1 MRFPLLLFA
10 LFPTVIFALP
20 PTGPI
25 PPEPE
30 PELPDG
36 TAAAERMIPTFKL
49 PAGMKVELFAAEPKL
64 GSPVAIALDE
74 KNRVFVAE
82 EYRFNRGTQENRD
95 NVALKTLFFLEDDLQ
110 IQTLADRLKVF
121 EKWKHKF
128 PGGMDW
134 FSKHAD
140 QIRLLQDTTGDGKA
154 DKSTVFAGGFNHPL
168 DGLGA
173 GVMATNGDVYYT
185 CIPNLWR
192 LRDTDGDGVADQ
204 REALLTGFGVNLAFL
219 GHDLHGLI
227 WGPDGKLYF
236 SVGDRGFNVT
246 TKEGTHLV
254 GPRTGAVFRC
264 DPDGAN
270 LEVVHRGLRN
280 PQELAFDQF
289 GNLFAD
295 DNNCDKGDD
304 GRLVYIVE
312 GGDSGW
318 NMAYQTIPAP
328 YVAGPWFAERM
339 WHDYHPG
346 QPAWIVPRVGKI
358 GTGPSGFLFTSGTS
372 LPDRYRNSFLMCNYT
387 GNGGLESFKVKP
399 KGAGFEIDD
408 YHDFLKPIRATD
420 AEFGYDGKLYISDF
434 VNLDWTGK
442 SLGGRIYTVFDS
454 GKITSTEVLETKK
467 LFAEGF
473 GKLSDDRL
481 LQLLGHADQR
491 VRLRAQFTLAERARQ
506 QPKIRGMLTRLAHD
520 LQADRFAR
528 LHAIWAIGQSGS
540 AITISLLQKD
550 PDPEIRGQVANVQG
564 WQPTPASSTAAPL
577 LEWSLANDPSPRVKF
592 FAAQTLGKMQS
603 KSAIPAL
610 FEVLA
615 ANADADPFLRHA
627 CVTALARIGDA
638 EAVQAKASDPAAAV
652 RMAVVLVQRK
662 LGDKRVSQFLTDADP
677 FVRTE
682 AARAV
687 HDLPLESEYPALA
700 RLLPTLGKQPAPDL
714 DPLVR
719 RAISAAFRLG
729 GAENA
734 KAVLGVVTNP
744 NFSMPVRTEALAALR
759 DWSEPPPRDRVT
771 GFWRPLAK
779 RDSAEL
785 RSVVEAELP
794 TLLAKTSGK
803 LQVEVIGLILK
814 LGLKA
819 DEATFAGWV
828 ADPKV
833 DSNTRVAALRFLAE
847 RRSPGLEQ
855 ALAQALADASPRLR
869 AEARDLLVT
878 HDPQRGAKLVADV
891 ACSTGATVLE
901 RQRAIA
907 TLTRLPHP
915 LAANALDA
923 LAESLAN
930 GQLPPELHLD
940 VQEALKAAPSPKRN
954 RLLTQFESRLP
965 TDLVGRFQI
974 SLVGGD
980 AERGRDIFFG
990 HTAAQCVRCHRVQ
1003 GVGGVAGPDLTE
1015 VAKRNPDKTRE
1026 YLLESLTQPSAKIAP
1041 GYAGIA
1047 VTTIDGQVIA
1057 GTLLADDA
1065 SGVTVKT
1072 SEGKTVRI
1080 PADDIDARTTPQS
1093 PMPAIDRTLTP
1104 REMRDLIEFL
1114 ASLK

>member
-1 MRFPLLLFA
+1 MRSTLFICVLAPLALLA
-10 LFPTVIFALP
+10 V
-20 PTGPI
+20 
-25 PPEPE
+25 EPE
-30 PELPDG
+30 PALPDG
-36 TAAAERMIPTFKL
+36 TAAGEKMIPTFKL

-64 GSPVAIALDE
+64 GSPVAIGLDE

-82 EYRFNRGTQENRD
+82 EYRFNRGTQENR
-95 NVALKTLFFLEDDLQ
+95 NNAALQTLFFLEDDLQ

-128 PGGMDW
+128 PGGMEW
-134 FSKHAD
+134 YSKHAD
-140 QIRLLQDTTGDGKA
+140 QVRLLQDTSGDGKA
-154 DKSTVFAGGFNHPL
+154 DQATVFAGGFNHPL

-236 SVGDRGFNVT
+236 SVGDRGFNIT
-246 TKEGTHLV
+246 TKEGKHLV

-312 GGDSGW
+312 EGDSGW

-372 LPDRYRNSFLMCNYT
+372 LPDRYKNSFLMCNFT

-399 KGAGFEIDD
+399 KGAGFEIHD
-408 YHDFLKPIRATD
+408 YHDFLKPIPATD
-420 AEFGYDGKLYISDF
+420 AEFGYDGKFYISDF

-442 SLGGRIYTVFDS
+442 SLGGRIYTAFDPER
-454 GKITSTEVLETKK
+454 INSTEVLETKK

-481 LQLLGHADQR
+481 SQLLGHADQR
-491 VRLRAQFTLAERARQ
+491 VRLRAQFELAR
-506 QPKIRGMLTRLAHD
+506 RGAN
-520 LQADRFAR
+520 AIDRFLAVVGSDR
-528 LHAIWAIGQSGS
+528 ELLAKLHALWGLGQLAKSPKAAAAIVATLTVADAELRAQAAKLVGDHGLGS
-540 AITISLLQKD
+540 T
-550 PDPEIRGQVANVQG
+550 
-564 WQPTPASSTAAPL
+564 PL
-577 LEWSLANDPSPRVKF
+577 LNLLADPSPRVKF
-592 FAAQTLGKMQS
+592 FAAQSLGKL
-603 KSAIPAL
+603 KHRPAIEPL
-610 FEVLA
+610 FAALA

-638 EAVQAKASDPAAAV
+638 EAVQAKAADPSAAV

-687 HDLPLESEYPALA
+687 HDLPIESEYPVLA

-719 RAISAAFRLG
+719 RSISAAFRLG

-734 KAVLGVVTNP
+734 KAILGVVTNP
-744 NFSMPVRTEALAALR
+744 HFSMPVRTEALNALR
-759 DWSEPPPRDRVT
+759 DWSDPPPRDRVT

-803 LQVEVIGLILK
+803 LQVEAIGLILK

-828 ADPKV
+828 ANPKT
-833 DSNTRVAALRFLAE
+833 DAKTRVAALRFLAE
-847 RRSPGLEQ
+847 RRSPGLEV
-855 ALAQALADASPRLR
+855 ALTQALADSSPRLR
-869 AEARDLLVT
+869 AEARDLLANQN
-878 HDPQRGAKLVADV
+878 PERGAKLIAEI
-891 ACSTGATVLE
+891 AQSANATILE

-907 TLTRLPHP
+907 TLAVVRDPQ
-915 LAANALDA
+915 AALALDN
-923 LAESLAN
+923 LAESLAS
-930 GQLPPELHLD
+930 GQLPAELHLD
-940 VQEALKAAPSPKRN
+940 VQSALKAAPSPKRN

-965 TDLVGRFQI
+965 TDLVGRFRI

-980 AERGRDIFFG
+980 ADRGRDIFFG
-990 HTAAQCVRCHRVQ
+990 HTAAQCVRCHKVQ

-1015 VAKRNPDKTRE
+1015 VAKRNPQQTRE
-1026 YLLESLTQPSAKIAP
+1026 YLLESLVQPSAKIAP
-1041 GYAGIA
+1041 GFAGIA

-1057 GTLLADDA
+1057 GTLMADDA
-1065 SGVTVKT
+1065 TGVTVKT
-1072 SEGKTVRI
+1072 PQGNTVRI
-1080 PADDIDARTTPQS
+1080 PANDIDARTTPLS
-1093 PMPAIDRTLTP
+1093 PMPAINRTLTAW
-1104 REMRDLIEFL
+1104 EMRDLIEFL